1 MNEAETMSYIQ
12 GFSKSGKAVTN
23 LSRITALLE
32 AIGNPQDS
40 LQVIHIA
47 GTNGKGS
54 TLAYCAMAAREAG
67 FCVGQFTSP
76 FVRHYA
82 DRIQVNGEDIPMQDL
97 CELCEIVRNSG
108 ASADCSQFEITFAI
122 ALLYFVRRQ
131 CDLVFL
137 ETGIGGTLD
146 ATNIVQKPLVCVIT
160 SISYDHTAIL
170 GKTLPAVAAHKA
182 GIIKPG
188 CPVVLSADNPPE
200 VAYVVQKA
208 AEAKQAPLIQPSMR
222 DCVILSETL
231 QSTCFQYHCMTY
243 TLSMTGRH
251 QVYNA
256 LTAIEVI
263 RILGMHGFLIPASAV
278 SKALAAVQVPGRTQ
292 LLQLN
297 PPVIL
302 DGSHNRAGIMALV
315 ELLQNSVQNHPL
327 IGICGMLTS
336 KDYTS
341 ASAVLGQVFQKV
353 LCVDGFMPNAV
364 PREELAGCFPKHCH
378 AEGMELEAALPAAL
392 QWAKEQDGMAVIC
405 GSLYL
410 ASVFLQD
417 GKTPL

>member
-23 LSRITALLE
+23 LSRITALLA

-54 TLAYCAMAAREAG
+54 TLAYCATAAREAG

-160 SISYDHTAIL
+160 
-170 GKTLPAVAAHKA
+170 
-182 GIIKPG
+182 
-188 CPVVLSADNPPE
+188 
-200 VAYVVQKA
+200 
-208 AEAKQAPLIQPSMR
+208 
-222 DCVILSETL
+222 
-231 QSTCFQYHCMTY
+231 
-243 TLSMTGRH
+243 
-251 QVYNA
+251 
-256 LTAIEVI
+256 
-263 RILGMHGFLIPASAV
+263 
-278 SKALAAVQVPGRTQ
+278 
-292 LLQLN
+292 
-297 PPVIL
+297 
-302 DGSHNRAGIMALV
+302 
-315 ELLQNSVQNHPL
+315 
-327 IGICGMLTS
+327 
-336 KDYTS
+336 
-341 ASAVLGQVFQKV
+341 
-353 LCVDGFMPNAV
+353 
-364 PREELAGCFPKHCH
+364 
-378 AEGMELEAALPAAL
+378 
-392 QWAKEQDGMAVIC
+392 
-405 GSLYL
+405 
-410 ASVFLQD
+410 
-417 GKTPL
+417 